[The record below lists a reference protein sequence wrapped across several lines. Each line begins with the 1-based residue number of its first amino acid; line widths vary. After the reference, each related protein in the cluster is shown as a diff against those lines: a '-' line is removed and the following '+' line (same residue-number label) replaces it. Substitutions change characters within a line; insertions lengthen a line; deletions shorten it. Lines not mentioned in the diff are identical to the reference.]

1 MKKLFLLTALLAVT
15 LFTSCQK
22 EEINPGAG
30 FGTLTYTVE
39 VPSQLTTKALGD
51 EVKHINQLVYA
62 VYETDANGEMTSK
75 ILYQKSAPVKD
86 GKSNVTL
93 ELLNDQKYYVLFWA
107 QVEDVWGTTENID
120 LCNITY
126 PDEVLSNNENM
137 AAFCGVRFIE
147 NIETEFTKDRTII
160 LTRPFAQINIGT
172 TVPEI
177 FTVDCQKS
185 GVKVTGAGN
194 GYNVATGK
202 VAETMESELVFN
214 QNVLPEGDLTVQKV
228 PYTYVAMNYIFPTA
242 AVELTYDIYTDHG
255 TVNGSVSNV
264 PVKTNYRT
272 NIVGNLLTSSAEYNI
287 EIDQN
292 WGTPENDYILF
303 ENWAQIEEFQY
314 EIKADAPAST
324 LAEVLAYADQQA
336 KNPVVK
342 SANNVEVTINLSGN
356 VEWKTGAGIGS
367 TPLLPEDSPIKS
379 VIIEGNGKTFTA
391 TGSGV
396 GSIRLAN
403 GGTLTFNNV
412 KVVDLSVS
420 YAENSWEY
428 GYLEFAGK
436 LAFNGCE
443 FVNAIMMESE
453 NAAFVNC
460 SFNSNDDNQYGVWVS
475 DGTVSFNEC
484 TFAGPR
490 GLKLHEA
497 YGSEVVSVSVDN
509 CLFSQISKKPG
520 IALGTLNAATSV
532 TVKNSKFDRC
542 SAGDQNNYMYETD
555 TDVTT
560 FSFVFENNVRLVAE
574 GVSVDN
580 ESNYLILNAEGMFWF
595 ANEVNVSKNS
605 FSGKTV
611 KLANDIDLENAVW
624 TPIGQTGATTFNGV
638 FDGQNYTISNL
649 KVNSDSQTGAHYS
662 SGLFGWIETH
672 SAGNGIL
679 KNVKINGANVVGHHN
694 CGALVGYIT
703 EENAL
708 VENCHVFNATIS
720 CSYANGDADGDK
732 AGALIGNA
740 TVATTVKNCTASNST
755 VSSGRDAGQLIGAG
769 KEANV
774 TGCSATNV
782 AVSSNGTGT
791 GANIRNEVIGRLL

>member
-520 IALGTLNAATSV
+520 IALGTLKAAT
-532 TVKNSKFDRC
+532 
-542 SAGDQNNYMYETD
+542 
-555 TDVTT
+555 
-560 FSFVFENNVRLVAE
+560 
-574 GVSVDN
+574 
-580 ESNYLILNAEGMFWF
+580 
-595 ANEVNVSKNS
+595 
-605 FSGKTV
+605 
-611 KLANDIDLENAVW
+611 
-624 TPIGQTGATTFNGV
+624 
-638 FDGQNYTISNL
+638 
-649 KVNSDSQTGAHYS
+649 
-662 SGLFGWIETH
+662 
-672 SAGNGIL
+672 
-679 KNVKINGANVVGHHN
+679 
-694 CGALVGYIT
+694 
-703 EENAL
+703 
-708 VENCHVFNATIS
+708 
-720 CSYANGDADGDK
+720 
-732 AGALIGNA
+732 
-740 TVATTVKNCTASNST
+740 
-755 VSSGRDAGQLIGAG
+755 
-769 KEANV
+769 
-774 TGCSATNV
+774 
-782 AVSSNGTGT
+782 
-791 GANIRNEVIGRLL
+791 